1 MCINALRQILPAQ
14 NWRCPAPLGALGAES
29 RTLEESK
36 IAQLAGFHA
45 GMTIAIELSVFIVYI

>member
-14 NWRCPAPLGALGAES
+14 SWRCSAPLGALGAES

-45 GMTIAIELSVFIVYI
+45 CMTIAIEVCVFMVYI